1 MIELAEEENTYVQ
14 QGKIILQKSWYPDPE
29 LSEQSPALKHYFSTV
44 CKSVISN
51 DEELRKTALKD
62 ISENPQ
68 IGPII
73 EWFYH
78 FGYFLLMKDIT
89 YDCLTTSALDLIETL
104 ENSPLGSANVSEKQ
118 LKLLVRLLL
127 QRLLIS
133 SPTKEILKS
142 MCSVL
147 AILCLREP
155 LKEMA
160 ITKIN
165 NKIENQSTV
174 LPVLTAIYF
183 LGIDAVREVFLPNL
197 EYFLGK
203 VKESQDNDP
212 EVTNMVLVSTYVNYE
227 NKKLKK
233 K

>member
-1 MIELAEEENTYVQ
+1 MIKDLHQKILNNMRDTKVNLIELAEEENTYVQ
-14 QGKIILQKSWYPDPE
+14 QANIYLTKKWYPDPE
-29 LSEQSPALKHYFSTV
+29 LSEPSQALKHYFATV
-44 CKSVISN
+44 CQSLISN
-51 DEELRKTALKD
+51 NEDLSRMALKD
-62 ISENPQ
+62 ISENSH

-89 YDCLTTSALDLIETL
+89 YDCLTLRALDLIETL

-133 SPTKEILKS
+133 NTTKEVLRS

-155 LKEMA
+155 LKDMV

-165 NKIENQSTV
+165 QKITGSHHEML
-174 LPVLTAIYF
+174 LPILTTIYF
-183 LGIDAVREVFLPNL
+183 LGIDP
-197 EYFLGK
+197 LG
-203 VKESQDNDP
+203 NIFA
-212 EVTNMVLVSTYVNYE
+212 
-227 NKKLKK
+227 
-233 K
+233 

>member
-1 MIELAEEENTYVQ
+1 M
-14 QGKIILQKSWYPDPE
+14 
-29 LSEQSPALKHYFSTV
+29 
-44 CKSVISN
+44 
-51 DEELRKTALKD
+51 ALKD

-89 YDCLTTSALDLIETL
+89 YDCLTLSALDLIETL

-118 LKLLVRLLL
+118 LKLLVRLIL

-133 SPTKEILKS
+133 TPTKEVLKS

-155 LKEMA
+155 LREMA
-160 ITKIN
+160 ISKIN
-165 NKIENQSTV
+165 NKIETQKKE
-174 LPVLTAIYF
+174 LPILTAIYF
-183 LGIDAVREVFLPNL
+183 LGIDAVREIFLPNI

-203 VKESQDNDP
+203 LKGTQDDES
-212 EVTNMVLVSTYVNYE
+212 EVINVILVSRFYIGITFKYRMGSKNLFSYLCVRMLNSYCLLH
-227 NKKLKK
+227 NSLY
-233 K
+233 

>member
-1 MIELAEEENTYVQ
+1 MQ
-14 QGKIILQKSWYPDPE
+14 QGHIILKKSWYPDPE
-29 LSEQSPALKHYFSTV
+29 LSEPSPALKHYFTTV
-44 CKSVISN
+44 CKSVVSN
-51 DEELRKTALKD
+51 DEELRKMALKD

-89 YDCLTTSALDLIETL
+89 YDCLTLSALDLIETL

-127 QRLLIS
+127 QRLLLS
-133 SPTKEILKS
+133 TPTKEVLKA

-155 LKEMA
+155 LREMA

-165 NKIENQSTV
+165 NKIDNQKVV
-174 LPVLTAIYF
+174 LPVLTVIYF

-197 EYFLGK
+197 EYFLEK
-203 VKESQDNDP
+203 VKEAQEDDP
-212 EVTNMVLVSTYVNYE
+212 EVTNMVLVSSLLLVVMSG
-227 NKKLKK
+227 KKLGINM
-233 K
+233 